1 MDKWTDRFK
10 NTLFVRAY
18 TFTKIPLIWWLRPQ
32 ILELGKQK
40 TEIKI
45 ALNRRTKNH
54 LNSMYFGSLAVG
66 AELVIAM
73 KAVVAIYQS
82 KAKVDFVFKDFHA
95 DFLKRPDGDVHFI
108 CVEGEAVEALIAK
121 ALTSGVRENQQFS
134 GYAVVPSINPEEK
147 VMSFNLTL
155 SVKKRSKK

>member
-82 KAKVDFVFKDFHA
+82 KAKVDFVFKDFHEIGRA
-95 DFLKRPDGDVHFI
+95 HV
-108 CVEGEAVEALIAK
+108 
-121 ALTSGVRENQQFS
+121 
-134 GYAVVPSINPEEK
+134 
-147 VMSFNLTL
+147 
-155 SVKKRSKK
+155 